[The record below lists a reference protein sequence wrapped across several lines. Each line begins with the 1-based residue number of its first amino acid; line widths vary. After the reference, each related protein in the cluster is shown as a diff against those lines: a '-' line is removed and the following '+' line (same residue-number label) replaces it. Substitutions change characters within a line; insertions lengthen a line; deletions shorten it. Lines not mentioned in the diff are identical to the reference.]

1 MDRALQTARKG
12 STRRERIQSCP
23 GSANVPKTPRQN
35 PCIPS
40 IQPPSLILP
49 PSPPV
54 FDPICITDKD
64 PGDNKTQLSR
74 SLSSYSAMS
83 YPSASGHL
91 NSRGPSSL
99 SNLQGLSGTPSTPT
113 IFSLLLARRGSGNLK
128 ATDAKTSSNRDSLR
142 MEDESESLQFEMTF
156 DTAGANEQIDQ
167 KNAGHTL
174 HSALT

>member
-12 STRRERIQSCP
+12 FNGLRERPQPCP
-23 GSANVPKTPRQN
+23 ASAVLPKTPRQT

-40 IQPPSLILP
+40 IQPPNLTLP

-54 FDPICITDKD
+54 FDPICLVEKD
-64 PGDNKTQLSR
+64 TGDNKTQLSR

-83 YPSASGHL
+83 YPSTSGHL

-99 SNLQGLSGTPSTPT
+99 SNLTGFSGTPSTPT
-113 IFSLLLARRGSGNLK
+113 IFSLLRAQRGSGSLK
-128 ATDAKTSSNRDSLR
+128 APDAKTSSNREQLR
-142 MEDESESLQFEMTF
+142 IEDELQFEMTF
-156 DTAGANEQIDQ
+156 DTTGACEQIDQ
-167 KNAGHTL
+167 KGSTGHSL